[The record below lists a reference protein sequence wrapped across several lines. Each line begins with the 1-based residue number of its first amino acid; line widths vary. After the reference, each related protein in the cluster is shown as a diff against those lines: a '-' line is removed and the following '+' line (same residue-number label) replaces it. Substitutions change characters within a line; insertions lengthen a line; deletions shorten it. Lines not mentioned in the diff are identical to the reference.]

1 MLSPGADQASE
12 RATYTA
18 IVASNGCSVAS
29 SQSSNWVPIAVAL
42 IGLAGVIAAAVISKN
57 SSSQAEPEPVSSAVA
72 FAPESD
78 PAAMPP
84 PPVAITGVLIGR
96 AGSEPFVS
104 EVSTRFSPEEEVAIT
119 VRYEAHD
126 EVSNFPVRL
135 SARISSGFG
144 QGVEEQIADVSRPG
158 KSFWTFRFKP
168 KDGWIGSQ
176 QFVWIEV
183 DGQKAYSQT
192 INISSR

>member
-1 MLSPGADQASE
+1 M
-12 RATYTA
+12 
-18 IVASNGCSVAS
+18 AS
-29 SQSSNWVPIAVAL
+29 SRSSNWVPIVVAL
-42 IGLAGVIAAAVISKN
+42 IGLAGVILAAVISNN
-57 SSSQAEPEPVSSAVA
+57 SSSQAEPEPVSSTAASVP
-72 FAPESD
+72 APD

-84 PPVAITGVLIGR
+84 LSVAITGVLIGK

-119 VRYEAHD
+119 VRYEAND
-126 EVSNFPVRL
+126 KVSNFPVRL

-144 QGVEEQIADVSRPG
+144 QGVEEQIADVSDPG
-158 KSFWTFRFKP
+158 ASFWTFRFKP
-168 KDGWIGSQ
+168 KEGWIGSQ